1 MQYFEDLLT
10 SHTVNAA
17 PASATGDSTKDEDE
31 NESDLKEI
39 DGKCQARPD
48 RIAGSRA
55 RCCN

>member
-1 MQYFEDLLT
+1 MQYFDDLLT

-31 NESDLKEI
+31 SDLKEI
-39 DGKCQARPD
+39 DGKCQAGPN